1 MLVATRYFPT
11 QLRGKVLGFI
21 ASTVAFGSGIGP
33 IVGGFIA
40 GTWHWRYLFLI
51 SLLTLFT
58 IFFFNKWLPDEEKR
72 SSNLDIK
79 GAFLMGIAIAT
90 LLFALNQL
98 IWWLVPLSIL
108 LFILFVLHI
117 LRTENPFL
125 RPDLFLNIPFRN
137 GLITGFLTVGTVFG
151 MMFMVPIMLK
161 QVHQL
166 HTSHIGLVMFPGAM
180 SAAVMGAIGG
190 KLADKKGSIPIVYTG
205 LCLLF
210 CGFFL
215 FSTFAGHT
223 PVVIALI
230 LIILLHW
237 FFFYPIGFS

>member
-98 IWWLVPLSIL
+98 
-108 LFILFVLHI
+108 
-117 LRTENPFL
+117 
-125 RPDLFLNIPFRN
+125 
-137 GLITGFLTVGTVFG
+137 
-151 MMFMVPIMLK
+151 
-161 QVHQL
+161 
-166 HTSHIGLVMFPGAM
+166 
-180 SAAVMGAIGG
+180 
-190 KLADKKGSIPIVYTG
+190 
-205 LCLLF
+205 F
-210 CGFFL
+210 CGTYTCGYRSDFNY
-215 FSTFAGHT
+215 
-223 PVVIALI
+223 
-230 LIILLHW
+230 LLHW